1 MDIEV
6 LTAWIRTRYA
16 HLKTAKDA
24 GQTSTELAVIAGALL
39 LGAGLLVVAIRTKLL
54 EKIGIING
62 G

>member
-1 MDIEV
+1 MDIQT
-6 LTAWIRTRYA
+6 LTVWIRGRYA
-16 HLKTAKDA
+16 ALKAGKDA

-39 LGAGLLVVAIRTKLL
+39 VGAGLLVLAIRTKLL

>member
-6 LTAWIRTRYA
+6 LTAWIRTRYTQ
-16 HLKTAKDA
+16 LKTAKDA